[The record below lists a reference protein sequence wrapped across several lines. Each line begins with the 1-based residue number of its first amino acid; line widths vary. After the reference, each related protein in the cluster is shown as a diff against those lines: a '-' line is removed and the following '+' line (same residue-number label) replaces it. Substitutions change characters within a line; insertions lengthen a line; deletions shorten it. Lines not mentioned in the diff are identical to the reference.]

1 MDNELLNFGLRAFI
15 MLFAIVDPVGNVP
28 IFVTVTHSLDASQ
41 RRRLAGK
48 VCLVAAGVLAA
59 FAVGGTA
66 VLWAFHLTMPAIRI
80 AGGIILLVIA
90 LQMLSGRQFH
100 WPRGRSGASSG
111 QAGSDTGIVPM
122 AIPMMAGP
130 AAMSSVLALSTQA
143 SASGPMYL
151 AAVLLSVVLVCAIAW
166 VCYRAAIPLMHRL
179 GRTVMVTFSCVMG
192 LILAALA
199 VQFMLDGLA
208 EAIPSL
214 FAAAS

>member
-1 MDNELLNFGLRAFI
+1 MDNELLNFALRAFV

-28 IFVTVTHSLDASQ
+28 VFVMVTHSLDAAH
-41 RRRLAGK
+41 RRRLAGR
-48 VCLVAAGVLAA
+48 VCLIATGVLSV

-66 VLWAFHLTMPAIRI
+66 VLWAFHLSMPAIRI

-100 WPRGRSGASSG
+100 WRRERVSPDQSDRSA
-111 QAGSDTGIVPM
+111 GIVPM

-130 AAMSSVLALSTQA
+130 GAMSSVLALSAQ
-143 SASGPMYL
+143 ASGPADL
-151 AAVLLSVVLVCAIAW
+151 GAVLLSVLLVCVISYIF
-166 VCYRAAIPLMHRL
+166 YRAAIPLMNL
-179 GRTVMVTFSCVMG
+179 FGRTAMVTFSCVMG

-214 FAAAS
+214 FAAA

>member
-1 MDNELLNFGLRAFI
+1 MDSELLNFGLRAFV
-15 MLFAIVDPVGNVP
+15 MLFAIIDPLGNVP
-28 IFVTVTHSLDASQ
+28 VFVTVTHSLDATH
-41 RRRLAGK
+41 RRQLAGR
-48 VCLVAAGVLAA
+48 VCLVAGGVLIA

-66 VLWAFHLTMPAIRI
+66 VLWAFNLTIPAIRI

-100 WPRGRSGASSG
+100 WRKERVSPG
-111 QAGSDTGIVPM
+111 QADRSSGIVPM

-130 AAMSSVLALSTQA
+130 AAMSSVLVLSAQ
-143 SASGPMYL
+143 SLGPAHL
-151 AAVLLSVVLVCAIAW
+151 GAVLLSVLLVCAFSYF
-166 VCYRAAIPLMHRL
+166 CYRVAIPMMHLL
-179 GRTVMVTFSCVMG
+179 GRTTMVTISCVMG

-214 FAAAS
+214 FAAAA

>member
-1 MDNELLNFGLRAFI
+1 MDNELFNFALRAFV
-15 MLFAIVDPVGNVP
+15 MLFAIVDPFGNVP
-28 IFVTVTHSLDASQ
+28 IFVMVTQPMDAPQ
-41 RRRLAGK
+41 RRHLAGK
-48 VCLVAAGVLAA
+48 VCLVAAGVLSA

-100 WPRGRSGASSG
+100 WSRRRSGSSSEQG
-111 QAGSDTGIVPM
+111 GHDAGIVPM

-130 AAMSSVLALSTQA
+130 AAMSSVLVLSTQA
-143 SASGPMYL
+143 SASGPAYL
-151 AAVLLSVVLVCAIAW
+151 GSVLLIVVLVCAFSYL
-166 VCYRAAIPLMHRL
+166 CYRAAIPLMHYL
-179 GRTVMVTFSCVMG
+179 GRTIMVTFSCVMG

-214 FAAAS
+214 FTAAS